1 MSRIGTGLSSK
12 IRCYVATT
20 ETAFHQLESV
30 VRESSTVPA
39 AGTVIVLSATL
50 AVQTLDSSYVQ
61 GVVIRNPHPTVS
73 VYVGGA
79 EYAGTTVGVGV
90 LPEATAWEIPAGSSQ
105 RFDCRDGS
113 GIYIAAASGTVNVKV
128 VAN

>member
-20 ETAFHQLESV
+20 TTAFRQLESV
-30 VRESSTVPA
+30 VTQYSTVPA
-39 AGTVIVLSATL
+39 PGTVIVLSATL

-61 GVVIRNPHPTVS
+61 GIVIRNPHPTIS

-79 EYAGTTVGVGV
+79 EYAGLTVGQGV
-90 LPEATAWEIPAGSSQ
+90 LPEVTAWEIPAGSSQ

-113 GIYIAAASGTVNVKV
+113 GIYIAAASGAVDVKV

>member
-20 ETAFHQLESV
+20 TTAFRQLESV
-30 VRESSTVPA
+30 VTESSTVPV
-39 AGTVIVLSATL
+39 AGTVIALSATL
-50 AVQTLDSSYVQ
+50 AVQTLDSAYAQ
-61 GVVIRNPHPTVS
+61 GIVIRNPHPTVS
-73 VYVGGA
+73 VFVGGA
-79 EYAGTTVGVGV
+79 EYAGRTVGQGV
-90 LPEATAWEIPAGSSQ
+90 MPETTAWEIPAGSSQ

-113 GIYIAAASGTVNVKV
+113 GIYIAAASGAVDVKV